1 MDGQQSAQDENAFFE
16 ELLTEHDVVDRLV
29 GAVAEDSLL
38 DCLYWVRKLE
48 QRGELKR
55 INDGH
60 SETGMTPLVAAASK
74 ETPNRARNLLLRC
87 LRAKGAKLPVGDE
100 SALWVELVQ
109 SWAIQLVETEPSPAD
124 QDERDAKHLLS
135 SDDSEVQ
142 RWIHFNLVQP
152 AGVDQQFDQYRS
164 KSTSGSPS
172 PMNTQHPDERLDAA
186 FVDSDATSPPPAG
199 PLYASSA
206 LARPKAIKKEERELT
221 LPPVEDDGPGEA
233 PVASTS
239 LGVIDLTESRSPSP
253 VPKAEPEDTDL
264 YGSPPALGS
273 LPRQD
278 KGKGRAIDAEEPD
291 ARAHL
296 RVDNLP
302 GQYTDVDLRKLFEE
316 LPGVVECSV
325 DDHDADLPW
334 GLVTFRSLMTA
345 QHAFAV
351 KNGKIAPGG
360 TKPLELKVYS
370 SEGRPVDAHVEVQ
383 PVTATNGGTYQY
395 STGFSG
401 GGGAGIAGPVGGGGG
416 YGNGDGGGQVGNGG
430 FQPQPRYFP
439 RPRVPYIFTAAELA
453 RRVYV
458 GSLPYGISDEEVG
471 RIFSERAKVRARILK
486 VKQSPDRTHA
496 FAFVQHP
503 DSITAD
509 HAIKVLHGTVYEGHL
524 LQLEHVNELAHRW
537 LFSLALH
544 GLPGH
549 WQYRDVSDFLIS
561 TIGSFAGLRVDPSRS
576 SREIDVRI
584 ELRYETELR
593 WAAQELDGLY
603 VSDRPIAAVIEQVH
617 IRRKVER
624 EQAYERLQREV
635 LSPVHHTPAGGGYD
649 PNRPAETSPAYDPR
663 YPAGRYEA
671 DYPPLANGG
680 GTTPNGN
687 GKRLPPPP
695 PPPPPAKR
703 LRDERSAS
711 PRRGATSDGA
721 GGAMQID
728 DACNPFA
735 PKWMFGAGSK

>member
-1 MDGQQSAQDENAFFE
+1 MGPHQSPYDDQD
-16 ELLTEHDVVDRLV
+16 
-29 GAVAEDSLL
+29 AE
-38 DCLYWVRKLE
+38 V
-48 QRGELKR
+48 
-55 INDGH
+55 
-60 SETGMTPLVAAASK
+60 
-74 ETPNRARNLLLRC
+74 NL
-87 LRAKGAKLPVGDE
+87 
-100 SALWVELVQ
+100 
-109 SWAIQLVETEPSPAD
+109 PSP
-124 QDERDAKHLLS
+124 S
-135 SDDSEVQ
+135 SDDDLHLFK
-142 RWIHFNLVQP
+142 RF
-152 AGVDQQFDQYRS
+152 RS
-164 KSTSGSPS
+164 HRLRPRTSTPDTRADPGSPLLS
-172 PMNTQHPDERLDAA
+172 YGNAREMLISR
-186 FVDSDATSPPPAG
+186 AG
-199 PLYASSA
+199 SRYASSSA
-206 LARPKAIKKEERELT
+206 SPRAQETLEEDDDRDLT
-221 LPPVEDDGPGEA
+221 LPPVLSDEFDDRTDLDNCT
-233 PVASTS
+233 TS
-239 LGVIDLTESRSPSP
+239 LGYLDLTDSRTPSPIPKTEPGEIDLTGRPTPTGSPLVSESNTTSHTPHEDPSP
-253 VPKAEPEDTDL
+253 P
-264 YGSPPALGS
+264 
-273 LPRQD
+273 
-278 KGKGRAIDAEEPD
+278 
-291 ARAHL
+291 RAHL
-296 RVDNLP
+296 CVEHLP
-302 GQYTDVDLRKLFEE
+302 STYDSDDLLNHFSS
-316 LPGVVECSV
+316 LPGVLHASVEGRT
-325 DDHDADLPW
+325 ALGAW
-334 GLVTFRSLMTA
+334 GIVAFRSLSAA

-370 SEGRPVDAHVEVQ
+370 SKGRPVDAHVEVQ

-509 HAIKVLHGTVYEGHL
+509 HAIKVLHGTVYEGYR

-584 ELRYETELR
+584 ELRYEAELL
-593 WAAQELDGLY
+593 WAAQELDGLL

-624 EQAYERLQREV
+624 KQAYERLQREV
-635 LSPVHHTPAGGGYD
+635 LSPVHHMPAGGGYD
-649 PNRPAETSPAYDPR
+649 PSRPAETSPAYDPR

-671 DYPPLANGG
+671 DYPPLANGGG

-721 GGAMQID
+721 GGAIQLD
-728 DACNPFA
+728 DAYNPFS
-735 PKWMFGAGSK
+735 PKWMFGGGSK